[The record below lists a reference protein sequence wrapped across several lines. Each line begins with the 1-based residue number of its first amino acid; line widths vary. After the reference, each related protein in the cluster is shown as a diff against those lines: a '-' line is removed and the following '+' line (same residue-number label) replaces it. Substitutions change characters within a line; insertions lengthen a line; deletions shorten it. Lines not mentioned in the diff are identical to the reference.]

1 MGNQCRMRPDNEK
14 NGELDFT
21 NRDDL
26 PREDFPEIE
35 EIKKAIKELQIFE
48 RPKIAKEK
56 YNNYIKK
63 QKERYL
69 TDKEIKEQYIKIY
82 ELLLLNDTD
91 KDIVKLYLD
100 FIEQNSDF
108 IKKYKRENFEQEKKK
123 YKILFEVKE
132 RKDKL
137 KSEKDN
143 FIDYLISLSKA
154 VDYKK
159 IFNEAKEEYKNIY
172 HFNYP
177 IEFSNS
183 ELFYY
188 KLYIILIS
196 EIAMKSDINW
206 KDYIIQ
212 KKQIAKMI
220 LEKKI
225 FNEINIINY
234 EDKMNILIILIVFD
248 ALDDNEE
255 SINFNRLLYSDNVT
269 YNQLQSILNEDSIV
283 IVGYAGKKLIINDI
297 NKNAIGKIDINHPI
311 CLKNIKNNVL
321 NDYNFFKPID
331 ELLIEN
337 DISLYIKDIKLLL
350 IKFIK
355 SKVYRK
361 AIEQLFSSNSKSLL
375 SENAL
380 KDLIYY
386 INERIKFY
394 PYQNLQNSGLT
405 DKYSLYTY
413 IPIIFPFS
421 SFQEPI
427 SSIFKISGTF
437 ENSIHEINHV
447 NQDMLYF
454 KSNDVSLIKT
464 PKREGLRRGQEGG
477 SNLEEIL
484 FGRKI
489 LNITL
494 LEAIYIINE
503 ENFEQNL
510 IDYKKNFE
518 SMRSY
523 LIPLEVKKKYLRI
536 NGIFC
541 HLCSNID
548 KDLKN
553 ANKNNEVYS
562 MNTKSQNSDYEF
574 YFPKGKCCMGFP

>member
-1 MGNQCRMRPDNEK
+1 MRPDNEK
-14 NGELDFT
+14 TEELDFS
-21 NRDDL
+21 NRNDS
-26 PREDFPEIE
+26 PREVFPEIE
-35 EIKKAIKELQIFE
+35 EIKKTIKELKIFE

-63 QKERYL
+63 QKEGNL

-100 FIEQNSDF
+100 FIEQNNDF
-108 IKKYKRENFEQEKKK
+108 IKKYKRKNFEQEKKK

-132 RKDKL
+132 WKDKL

-143 FIDYLISLSKA
+143 FIDYLINLSEA

-188 KLYIILIS
+188 KLYILLIS

-206 KDYIIQ
+206 QDYIIQ
-212 KKQIAKMI
+212 RKQIAKMI
-220 LEKKI
+220 LEKNI
-225 FNEINIINY
+225 LNETNIINY

-248 ALDDNEE
+248 ELDNNEE

-269 YNQLQSILNEDSIV
+269 YNQLKSILNKDSIV
-283 IVGYAGKKLIINDI
+283 IVGYAGEKLIINDI
-297 NKNAIGKIDINHPI
+297 KKNAIGKIDINHPI

-337 DISLYIKDIKLLL
+337 DISLYIKNIKLLL

-361 AIEQLFSSNSKSLL
+361 AIKQLFSSNSQSLL

-380 KDLIYY
+380 KDLTFY

-394 PYQNLQNSGLT
+394 PYQSLKNSGLT

-427 SSIFKISGTF
+427 YSIFKISGVF
-437 ENSIHEINHV
+437 ENSIHEINDV

-454 KSNDVSLIKT
+454 KSNDVSFIKS
-464 PKREGLRRGQEGG
+464 PKREGFRTGQEGG

-494 LEAIYIINE
+494 LEALYIINE
-503 ENFEQNL
+503 KNFEQNL
-510 IDYKKNFE
+510 IDYKTNFE

-523 LIPLEVKKKYLRI
+523 LIPLEVKKKYLKI
-536 NGIFC
+536 DGIFC
-541 HLCSNID
+541 QLCSNID

-553 ANKNNEVYS
+553 ANQNNEAFS
-562 MNTKSQNSDYEF
+562 MNTKNQNSDYEF
-574 YFPKGKCCMGFP
+574 YFPRGKCCMGFP

>member
-1 MGNQCRMRPDNEK
+1 MN
-14 NGELDFT
+14 
-21 NRDDL
+21 
-26 PREDFPEIE
+26 
-35 EIKKAIKELQIFE
+35 KK
-48 RPKIAKEK
+48 
-56 YNNYIKK
+56 
-63 QKERYL
+63 
-69 TDKEIKEQYIKIY
+69 
-82 ELLLLNDTD
+82 
-91 KDIVKLYLD
+91 
-100 FIEQNSDF
+100 
-108 IKKYKRENFEQEKKK
+108 KKK

-132 RKDKL
+132 RKDKH

-143 FIDYLISLSKA
+143 FINYLISLSKA

-159 IFNEAKEEYKNIY
+159 IFNAAKEEYKNIY

-225 FNEINIINY
+225 FNEKNIINY

-269 YNQLQSILNEDSIV
+269 YNQLKSILNEDSIV

-386 INERIKFY
+386 INE
-394 PYQNLQNSGLT
+394 
-405 DKYSLYTY
+405 
-413 IPIIFPFS
+413 
-421 SFQEPI
+421 
-427 SSIFKISGTF
+427 
-437 ENSIHEINHV
+437 
-447 NQDMLYF
+447 
-454 KSNDVSLIKT
+454 
-464 PKREGLRRGQEGG
+464 
-477 SNLEEIL
+477 
-484 FGRKI
+484 
-489 LNITL
+489 
-494 LEAIYIINE
+494 
-503 ENFEQNL
+503 
-510 IDYKKNFE
+510 
-518 SMRSY
+518 
-523 LIPLEVKKKYLRI
+523 
-536 NGIFC
+536 
-541 HLCSNID
+541 
-548 KDLKN
+548 
-553 ANKNNEVYS
+553 
-562 MNTKSQNSDYEF
+562 
-574 YFPKGKCCMGFP
+574 

>member
-1 MGNQCRMRPDNEK
+1 M
-14 NGELDFT
+14 
-21 NRDDL
+21 
-26 PREDFPEIE
+26 EDFPEIE

-48 RPKIAKEK
+48 RTKIAKEK

-108 IKKYKRENFEQEKKK
+108 IKKYKRENFEQKKKK

-132 RKDKL
+132 RKDKH

-143 FIDYLISLSKA
+143 FINYLISLSKA

-159 IFNEAKEEYKNIY
+159 IFNAAKEEYKNIY

-248 ALDDNEE
+248 ALDYNEE

-269 YNQLQSILNEDSIV
+269 YNQLKSILNEDSIV

-297 NKNAIGKIDINHPI
+297 NKNSIGKIDISHPI

-361 AIEQLFSSNSKSLL
+361 ATEQLFSSNSKSLL

-386 INERIKFY
+386 INE
-394 PYQNLQNSGLT
+394 
-405 DKYSLYTY
+405 
-413 IPIIFPFS
+413 
-421 SFQEPI
+421 
-427 SSIFKISGTF
+427 
-437 ENSIHEINHV
+437 
-447 NQDMLYF
+447 
-454 KSNDVSLIKT
+454 
-464 PKREGLRRGQEGG
+464 
-477 SNLEEIL
+477 
-484 FGRKI
+484 
-489 LNITL
+489 
-494 LEAIYIINE
+494 
-503 ENFEQNL
+503 
-510 IDYKKNFE
+510 
-518 SMRSY
+518 
-523 LIPLEVKKKYLRI
+523 
-536 NGIFC
+536 
-541 HLCSNID
+541 
-548 KDLKN
+548 
-553 ANKNNEVYS
+553 
-562 MNTKSQNSDYEF
+562 
-574 YFPKGKCCMGFP
+574 